1 MQVLYEKLIYIQEE
15 LLDKKTL
22 KSYTKYWKLK

>member
-22 KSYTKYWKLK
+22 KSYTKYWKLE